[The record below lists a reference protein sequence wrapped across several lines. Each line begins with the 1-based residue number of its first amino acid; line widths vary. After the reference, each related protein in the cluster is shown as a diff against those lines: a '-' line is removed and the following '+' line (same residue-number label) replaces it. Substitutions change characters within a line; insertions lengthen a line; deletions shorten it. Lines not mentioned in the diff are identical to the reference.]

1 MQWITQ
7 WKQDK
12 NKVRPGKRRAN
23 QDIEKEMQT

>member
-12 NKVRPGKRRAN
+12 SKVRPGKRRAN